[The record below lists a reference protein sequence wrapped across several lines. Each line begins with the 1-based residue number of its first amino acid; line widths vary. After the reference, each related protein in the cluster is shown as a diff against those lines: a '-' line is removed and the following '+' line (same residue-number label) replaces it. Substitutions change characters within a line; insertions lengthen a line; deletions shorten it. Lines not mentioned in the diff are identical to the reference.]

1 MKTAPRSL
9 LVLVSYH
16 HNNTRKIA
24 KAFAAVLDAE
34 IRTPQEIGPE
44 ELQQYDLIGFGS
56 GIYDGK
62 HHRDLLDLAD
72 RLPSVDGKKVFLFS
86 TSYDRRIELIH
97 SSLRKRLESKG
108 YIIVD
113 EFNCG
118 GFNTNSFLKYF
129 GGLNKGRPDAED
141 LRRAEEFAQ
150 NLQKKC
156 SPKYMDP

>member
-1 MKTAPRSL
+1 MNTAARSI

-16 HNNTRKIA
+16 HNNTQKIA
-24 KAFAAVLDAE
+24 KAFAAVLDAP
-34 IRTPQEIGPE
+34 IRTPEEIGPE

-56 GIYDGK
+56 GIYGGE
-62 HHRDLLDLAD
+62 HHKDLLGLAD
-72 RLPSVDGKKVFLFS
+72 MLPTVDGKKVFLFS

-97 SSLRKRLESKG
+97 SSLRKRLQSKG

-129 GGLNKGRPDAED
+129 GGLNKGRPNAED
-141 LRRAEEFAQ
+141 LKHAEEFAQ
-150 NLQKKC
+150 NLQKK
-156 SPKYMDP
+156 

>member
-1 MKTAPRSL
+1 MRSI
-9 LVLVSYH
+9 LVLFSYH
-16 HNNTRKIA
+16 HHNTQKIA
-24 KAFAAVLDAE
+24 EVFAAVLDAQINSPKE
-34 IRTPQEIGPE
+34 LVPE

-97 SSLRKRLESKG
+97 SSLRTRLESKG
-108 YIIVD
+108 YAIID

-129 GGLNKGRPDAED
+129 GGLNKGRPNAED
-141 LRRAEEFAQ
+141 LKRAEEFAQ
-150 NLQKKC
+150 GLKRKM
-156 SPKYMDP
+156 KT